1 MAISTY
7 VLPQVGNTELCPMS
21 KDKCYGLNVRVPPDL
36 YVEVE
41 VPAGLEIISVPMP
54 QLPM

>member
-36 YVEVE
+36 YVEV
-41 VPAGLEIISVPMP
+41 PAGLEIISVPMP